1 MKVIDKL
8 DAAEISVSNHA
19 VMRWSQRIDKGAKP
33 SPEEIAFLLWLY
45 FMADKIEWLIPQ
57 DLGIFCAAGDI
68 IFYGSL
74 DDGELV
80 VKTFIGRK
88 STNPALRWDPVK
100 AILWHNRQTRREM
113 EAYARAM

>member
-1 MKVIDKL
+1 MVINKFDI
-8 DAAEISVSNHA
+8 AEIYVSDHA
-19 VMRWSQRIDKGAKP
+19 VMRWTQRVDKGAKP
-33 SPEEIAFLLWLY
+33 APEEIAFLLWLY
-45 FMADKIEWLIPQ
+45 LLADKIEWFTPQ

-68 IFYGSL
+68 IFCGSL
-74 DDGELV
+74 ADGELV

-88 STNPALRWDPVK
+88 STNPALRWAPVK